1 MFGAIC
7 AGHPG
12 TSPSPSPTKH
22 QLNHSSAVQTNMQT
36 LSPTSSTFL
45 LPSSPPFHHLVVFLL
60 PDINLP
66 PDTGAAVY
74 IRFPSTLTSTST
86 SSASPFTYLGYISS
100 RKPSA
105 IFKINRP
112 TTTNTRAPAPDED
125 SMIDTSIDPFI
136 SSEPITLGISLEAL
150 PSLVS
155 RPTTTP
161 AATLSNAVTSSTA
174 LVPLKATLSQDSFD
188 AATTVD
194 LARRIIED
202 AFHYLASFSL
212 MPEDV
217 GRGAALGKGEVVPLR
232 AFRDWWARF
241 EGRVRGDPG
250 FLARGQGG

>member
-1 MFGAIC
+1 M
-7 AGHPG
+7 
-12 TSPSPSPTKH
+12 
-22 QLNHSSAVQTNMQT
+22 QTNIQT
-36 LSPTSSTFL
+36 ISPTSCTFL
-45 LPSSPPFHHLVVFLL
+45 LPSSPAFHHLVIFLL
-60 PDINLP
+60 PDTNLP

-74 IRFPSTLTSTST
+74 IRFPASPTST
-86 SSASPFTYLGYISS
+86 SSSSSSPFTYLGYISS

-112 TTTNTRAPAPDED
+112 TTTTTTTTRAPAPDED
-125 SMIDTSIDPFI
+125 SMTDTPIDP
-136 SSEPITLGISLEAL
+136 SNLTEPITLGISLEAL
-150 PSLVS
+150 PSLLS
-155 RPTTTP
+155 RPTTT
-161 AATLSNAVTSSTA
+161 AAANPSNAVTSSAA

-232 AFRDWWARF
+232 AFRDWWTRF
-241 EGRVRGDPG
+241 EARVRGDPG
-250 FLARGQGG
+250 FLARAQGG